1 MSSSDWVALGGLL
14 LSCLAF
20 AVSFVA
26 YKLQQRTAKSD
37 NEKELADQIAA
48 VQTHL
53 AEPNFTAQAGY
64 VTAAT
69 ARAVSQE
76 AIAKASSTNA
86 ALQMLVLRVG
96 NLIESTGVTP
106 DWYQNLVLASA
117 AVRIGDQ
124 VMASP
129 YVTAAVRLARQ
140 PEDRGWNA
148 ETAAAAQM
156 LSLQVRAN
164 FFYNRGH
171 PEDVKAAREDFDQ
184 ARELVLNVRQ
194 QQGPFMTAGRL
205 AELYVRKTEFEL
217 DLGYDD
223 RAVGLMAKACH
234 EWQEARVPAVQQ
246 AIGNLI
252 WSFVAAQCRVA
263 ASTLLTG
270 EFVEA
275 WNRFQRNVPDP
286 ASGAPAPGTPGPG
299 GDISDLLPIRV
310 VRPEGQV
317 CPAAGTLS

>member
-26 YKLQQRTAKSD
+26 YQLQEKTAKSD

-129 YVTAAVRLARQ
+129 YVKAAVRLARQ

-164 FFYNRGH
+164 FFYNRG
-171 PEDVKAAREDFDQ
+171 PGAGAAGVPRRGSPSAGGQ
-184 ARELVLNVRQ
+184 A
-194 QQGPFMTAGRL
+194 A
-205 AELYVRKTEFEL
+205 
-217 DLGYDD
+217 
-223 RAVGLMAKACH
+223 
-234 EWQEARVPAVQQ
+234 
-246 AIGNLI
+246 
-252 WSFVAAQCRVA
+252 
-263 ASTLLTG
+263 
-270 EFVEA
+270 
-275 WNRFQRNVPDP
+275 
-286 ASGAPAPGTPGPG
+286 
-299 GDISDLLPIRV
+299 
-310 VRPEGQV
+310 
-317 CPAAGTLS
+317 CPAAARRDHRQSGLVSLGCRAPGRPLPRGGRP